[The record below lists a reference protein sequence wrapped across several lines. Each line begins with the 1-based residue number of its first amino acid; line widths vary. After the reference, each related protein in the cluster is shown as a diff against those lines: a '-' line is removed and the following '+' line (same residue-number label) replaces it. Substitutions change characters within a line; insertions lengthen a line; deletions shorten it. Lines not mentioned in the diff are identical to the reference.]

1 MLDNDESI
9 KKKIKEFYK
18 KRSGFVHAGEKIER
32 NDEQEL
38 REYVLKVLP
47 MYRNASIYKSTYNH
61 KEIVA
66 FFQSEEYKTDIVIRM
81 FFSTM
86 LSDLSFVDKREQ
98 IIENMNDLIKKY
110 VLQK

>member
-38 REYVLKVLP
+38 REYVRKVLL
-47 MYRNASIYKSTYNH
+47 MYWNALIYKSTYNH

-66 FFQSEEYKTDIVIRM
+66 FFQSEEYKTDIMIRM

-110 VLQK
+110 VL

>member
-38 REYVLKVLP
+38 REYVRKVLL
-47 MYRNASIYKSTYNH
+47 MYWNASIYKSTYNH
-61 KEIVA
+61 RTAGESITIQ
-66 FFQSEEYKTDIVIRM
+66 FE
-81 FFSTM
+81 
-86 LSDLSFVDKREQ
+86 
-98 IIENMNDLIKKY
+98 
-110 VLQK
+110 